1 VAVIAEGDEKMRYEI
16 PSEATNYLRIG
27 KWVEIM
33 ESYDHREKNDSIK
46 VIAMR
51 VGSKLLAFSGQA
63 KHEARPLRP
72 HEGQIT
78 FIEDG
83 PISTLFGLRL
93 R

>member
-1 VAVIAEGDEKMRYEI
+1 MKYEI
-16 PSEATNYLRIG
+16 PREAINYLGIG

-33 ESYDHREKNDSIK
+33 ESYDHREKDDSIQ
-46 VIAMR
+46 VSAMR
-51 VGSKLLAFSGQA
+51 VGSQLLAFSTRN
-63 KHEARPLRP
+63 KSTARPLRP

-83 PISTLFGLRL
+83 PTKTVFGIRL

>member
-1 VAVIAEGDEKMRYEI
+1 MTYEI
-16 PSEATNYLRIG
+16 PREATNYLRIG

-33 ESYDHREKNDSIK
+33 ESYDRRDETDSIQVK
-46 VIAMR
+46 AMR
-51 VGSKLLAFSGQA
+51 VGSKLLAFSGLS
-63 KHEARPLRP
+63 KGEARPLRP

-83 PISTLFGLRL
+83 PNKTLFGIRL

>member
-1 VAVIAEGDEKMRYEI
+1 MTYEI
-16 PSEATNYLRIG
+16 PREATSYLRIG

-33 ESYDHREKNDSIK
+33 ESYDRRDETDSIQVK
-46 VIAMR
+46 AMR
-51 VGSKLLAFSGQA
+51 VGSKMLAFAGHP
-63 KHEARPLRP
+63 KRETKPLRP

-83 PISTLFGLRL
+83 PTKTLFGIRL